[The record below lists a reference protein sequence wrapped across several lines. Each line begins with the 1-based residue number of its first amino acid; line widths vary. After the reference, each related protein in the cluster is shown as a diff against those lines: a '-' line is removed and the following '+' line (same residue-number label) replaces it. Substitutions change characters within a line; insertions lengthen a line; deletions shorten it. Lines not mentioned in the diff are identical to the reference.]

1 MNLRFWF
8 DATVLFF
15 EGTEVADTES
25 NVNLNRHSYKTRMH
39 LYVKILVI
47 KGVVY
52 YTDEVPSRNEMAS
65 MVERMIIYA
74 LCSLLTSMQT
84 KKNNYSL
91 VPKPST
97 CGLD

>member
-39 LYVKILVI
+39 LYVLI

-52 YTDEVPSRNEMAS
+52 YTDEVPNRNEMVS
-65 MVERMIIYA
+65 MIERMIICFVQFVNKHA
-74 LCSLLTSMQT
+74 NE
-84 KKNNYSL
+84 KKQL
-91 VPKPST
+91 
-97 CGLD
+97 